1 MDFVDGTD
9 LDGHARGTP
18 DEGWQRT
25 LTEAAWT
32 TLSWQANSFEDL
44 RVLQA
49 SPQPV
54 PHLSGAMCSG
64 FCQLLPCPWRQAAR
78 FTSEVLSSFVTD
90 CPKRD

>member
-1 MDFVDGTD
+1 MDFVDGSD
-9 LDGHARGTP
+9 LDGHARGML

-32 TLSWQANSFEDL
+32 TLSRQAQATAFGNL

-54 PHLSGAMCSG
+54 PHLSGAMCSHFPNFFDAHG
-64 FCQLLPCPWRQAAR
+64 DFR
-78 FTSEVLSSFVTD
+78 S
-90 CPKRD
+90 